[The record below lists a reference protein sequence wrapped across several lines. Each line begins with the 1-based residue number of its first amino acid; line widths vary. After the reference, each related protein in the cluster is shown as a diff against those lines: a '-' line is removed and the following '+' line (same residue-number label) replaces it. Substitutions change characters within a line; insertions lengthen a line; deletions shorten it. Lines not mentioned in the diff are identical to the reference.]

1 MDRISH
7 LPDELILDI
16 LSSLPNAKDVAA
28 TMILSKRWRF
38 LWTMVP
44 RLVYDASYLD
54 IDYGRFSTFV
64 NRSLLLHKAP
74 LIDTLHF
81 KIGNACSSGD
91 IPALIR
97 AADERCV
104 HELIIEIDT
113 PPSNIYITPVTL
125 PRSLFTWCKM
135 LVTLKLRNV
144 VLTDDVTSLL
154 FFPSLKNLSL
164 ISMKYPGGDEF
175 FNTLISSCPILE
187 DLVVKQIL
195 NDNLAIVTVRVP
207 SLKRLVLNQE
217 VKNVVKSIANG
228 FVINT
233 PALECMNIVD
243 FSTGCNIVE
252 SDMPNIVKAKV
263 DIFHPRTE
271 QLLGS
276 TTLAKYLHLC
286 LPTSKNVSY
295 PAGNIF
301 NRLVHLRL
309 CTCETE
315 WINLLMRLLR
325 NSPSLRVLEI
335 EQVHY
340 LRYYQPRPCWSEPSS
355 IPECLT
361 HNLETFKWEHYYGA
375 EEEKEVAAFI
385 LRSSICLK
393 KATIIL
399 HRSIVHDEKLE
410 MNKELSLLPICSP
423 ICQLA
428 FS

>member
-1 MDRISH
+1 
-7 LPDELILDI
+7 
-16 LSSLPNAKDVAA
+16 
-28 TMILSKRWRF
+28 
-38 LWTMVP
+38 
-44 RLVYDASYLD
+44 
-54 IDYGRFSTFV
+54 
-64 NRSLLLHKAP
+64 
-74 LIDTLHF
+74 
-81 KIGNACSSGD
+81 
-91 IPALIR
+91 
-97 AADERCV
+97 
-104 HELIIEIDT
+104 
-113 PPSNIYITPVTL
+113 
-125 PRSLFTWCKM
+125 
-135 LVTLKLRNV
+135 
-144 VLTDDVTSLL
+144 
-154 FFPSLKNLSL
+154 
-164 ISMKYPGGDEF
+164 MKYPGGDEF

>member
-97 AADERCV
+97 AADERRV

-113 PPSNIYITPVTL
+113 PPS
-125 PRSLFTWCKM
+125 
-135 LVTLKLRNV
+135 
-144 VLTDDVTSLL
+144 
-154 FFPSLKNLSL
+154 
-164 ISMKYPGGDEF
+164 GDEF

>member
-1 MDRISH
+1 MDRISQLH
-7 LPDELILDI
+7 DELLLGI
-16 LSSLPNAKDVAA
+16 LSSLPTAKDVAA
-28 TMILSKRWRF
+28 TMVLSKRWRF
-38 LWTMVP
+38 LWMMVP
-44 RLVYDASYLD
+44 RLVYNACYQD
-54 IDYGRFSTFV
+54 IDYGRFSTLV
-64 NRSLLLHKAP
+64 NRFLLLHKAP

-104 HELIIEIDT
+104 HELIIEIFT
-113 PPSNIYITPVTL
+113 HNSNYTPVTL

-135 LVTLKLRNV
+135 LVTLTLRNA
-144 VLTDDVTSLL
+144 VLTDDVTYPVS
-154 FFPSLKNLSL
+154 FPSLKNLSL

-195 NDNLAIVTVRVP
+195 NDNVSMVTVRVP

-217 VKNVVKSIANG
+217 VKNAVNGIANG

-233 PALECMNIVD
+233 PSLECMDIVD
-243 FSTGCNIVE
+243 LTTGCHIVE
-252 SDMPNIVKAKV
+252 NDMPNIVKAKV
-263 DIFHPRTE
+263 DIFHPQTE
-271 QLLGS
+271 KLLGS
-276 TTLAKYLHLC
+276 ITLAKYLHIC

-295 PAGNIF
+295 PAGNVF
-301 NRLVHLRL
+301 HRLVHLRI

-315 WINLLMRLLR
+315 WINLLMRMLR

-335 EQVHY
+335 EQAHF
-340 LRYYQPRPCWSEPSS
+340 LRSYQPRPCWSEPSS
-355 IPECLT
+355 IPECLIC
-361 HNLETFKWEHYYGA
+361 NLETFKWEHYYGA

-385 LRSSICLK
+385 LRSTISLK
-393 KATIIL
+393 KATIIP
-399 HRSIVHDEKLE
+399 HKSIFEEKKLE
-410 MNKELSLLPICSP
+410 MHKELSLLPICSP
-423 ICQLA
+423 VCQLA